1 MRELLDDLERG
12 LTDLLQMG
20 LATAGPDMA
29 LRLGTWAPGRKTRD
43 STPAG
48 CSLPRSPAFCRNGPT
63 AFSKRIGA

>member
-29 LRLGTWAPGRKTRD
+29 LRLEDLGTRA
-43 STPAG
+43 
-48 CSLPRSPAFCRNGPT
+48 
-63 AFSKRIGA
+63 